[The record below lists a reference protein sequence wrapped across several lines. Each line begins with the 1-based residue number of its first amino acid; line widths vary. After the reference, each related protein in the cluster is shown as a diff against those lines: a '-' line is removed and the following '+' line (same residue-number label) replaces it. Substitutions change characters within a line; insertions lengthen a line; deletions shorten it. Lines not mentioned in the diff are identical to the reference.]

1 MHIFSFIKEAYFG
14 GITEVYKPYGKDLIY
29 IDINYL
35 YPYAA
40 LNLMPGTQCYWI
52 ESFED
57 KGLNLN
63 ELFGFFM
70 LKLKQRMV
78 I

>member
-1 MHIFSFIKEAYFG
+1 MHKFSFIKEAYFG
-14 GITEVYKPYGKDLIY
+14 GITEVYKPYGKVLIY
-29 IDINYL
+29 IDIISL

-40 LNLMPGTQCYWI
+40 LNIMPGTQCYWI

-70 LKLKQRMV
+70 LKLKQIMV